1 LSFPLDRLQGG
12 TFDEKEDPPMRLR
25 VILALTAATALLL
38 PAAPAHAAEIETL
51 VSFDAAAGELPEGVA
66 IDARGNIFVSL
77 TAPVSEIR
85 KITPDGR
92 QTTLAELGLGGFG
105 PLGLAVDARGNVYV
119 AANSF
124 DPATQGVYLVTP
136 DGSFSRLAG
145 TEAIAF
151 PNGLAFDHRGDLY
164 VADSTGVVWRI
175 PKGGSAEVWSDD
187 PLLVGDGSAGAG
199 VPIGANGIT
208 FRPNEIVVGN
218 TDLGMLISIPI
229 LPNGGAGDATV
240 LVDDPA
246 IFGIDGL
253 TVDARGTIYACVIA
267 QSTIVRISGDEI
279 DTLATAAD
287 GLNNASSIAFGQG
300 PRDHRS
306 LYGVNFGVFSP
317 TPTPS
322 LFRLPVGMPGAHQP

>member
-1 LSFPLDRLQGG
+1 
-12 TFDEKEDPPMRLR
+12 MRLR
-25 VILALTAATALLL
+25 TVLATIAVTALLF
-38 PAAPAHAAEIETL
+38 PTPAHAAQIQTL
-51 VSFDAAAGELPEGVA
+51 VSFDLGAGELPEGVA
-66 IDARGNIFVSL
+66 VDHRGNIFVSL

-85 KITPDGR
+85 KIAPSGA
-92 QTTLAELGLGGFG
+92 QTTLVDLGLGGFG
-105 PLGLAVDARGNVYV
+105 PLGLAVDAQGNVYV

-124 DPATQGVYLVTP
+124 DPSTQGVYRVTP
-136 DGSFSRLAG
+136 GGTATRMPG

-151 PNGLAFDHRGDLY
+151 PNGLAFDQRGNLY

-175 PKGGSAEVWSDD
+175 PPGGEAEVWSDD

-208 FRPNEIVVGN
+208 YRTNEIVVGN
-218 TDLGMLISIPI
+218 TDLGLLLSIPVR
-229 LPNGGAGDATV
+229 PDGSAGDARV

-253 TVDARGTIYACVIA
+253 TVDAHGTIYACVIA
-267 QSTIVRISGDEI
+267 QSTIVRIDGDDVE
-279 DTLATAAD
+279 TLADAD
-287 GLNNASSIAFGQG
+287 DGIVGASSIAFGQG

-317 TPTPS
+317 VPEPS
-322 LFRLPVGMPGAHQP
+322 LFRLPVGAPGAPQP